1 MLSQGV
7 ISQVKYCGGFS
18 RGVPPLPIPNREV
31 KPVRADGTDT
41 PVGRVGRCRS
51 SGSPIVERQSD
62 SFFCVVSTPAPRL
75 FNLSLPLSSPLPL
88 PLPLPY
94 PYPILILILTF
105 ILTFTL
111 ILTLILINSLS
122 HSFIPLALSSD
133 NFSHFYFPPVPPA
146 LSGCVFHAFCRPKSP
161 RYYFERRNALFLLL
175 TLSLCSFQ

>member
-62 SFFCVVSTPAPRL
+62 SFFLCCVNTSP
-75 FNLSLPLSSPLPL
+75 SLVYSLLTL
-88 PLPLPY
+88 T
-94 PYPILILILTF
+94 LILALT
-105 ILTFTL
+105 LTLT
-111 ILTLILINSLS
+111 LTLILINSLS

-146 LSGCVFHAFCRPKSP
+146 LSGCVFHAFCRSKSP
-161 RYYFERRNALFLLL
+161 RGYFERRNALFLLL
-175 TLSLCSFQ
+175 TLSMCPFQRRFPPFLSSKVSSRLL

>member
-62 SFFCVVSTPAPRL
+62 SFFLCCVNTTS
-75 FNLSLPLSSPLPL
+75 SLVYSILT
-88 PLPLPY
+88 
-94 PYPILILILTF
+94 LILALILA
-105 ILTFTL
+105 LTLTL
-111 ILTLILINSLS
+111 TLTLILINSLS
-122 HSFIPLALSSD
+122 HSFIPLHSPATISPI
-133 NFSHFYFPPVPPA
+133 FTSHQ
-146 LSGCVFHAFCRPKSP
+146 
-161 RYYFERRNALFLLL
+161 FLLRSPVAFS
-175 TLSLCSFQ
+175 TLFVVQSLLATTLNDEMPSFCC